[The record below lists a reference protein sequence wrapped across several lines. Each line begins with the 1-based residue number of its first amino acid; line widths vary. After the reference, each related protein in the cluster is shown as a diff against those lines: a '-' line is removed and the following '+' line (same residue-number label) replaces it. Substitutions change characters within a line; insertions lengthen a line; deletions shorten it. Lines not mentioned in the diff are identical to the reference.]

1 MNKGVS
7 CLLVG
12 DSKVGKTCMV
22 RSYTQ
27 NEFPNEYKP
36 TLLDNYKASVDTTLC
51 RVNLEITDISGTHE
65 LDSIRK
71 AMIMGADVAII
82 CYSMLDS
89 NSLASAKDFWHKEI
103 LSVAD
108 YLPILLVGTQKDEAG
123 NTEEITKKAE
133 EVTTEIKA
141 CKNLTCSALTQE
153 GLKKVFDSAIKIVI
167 EETTSELRPKKK
179 CEIF

>member
-36 TLLDNYKASVDTTLC
+36 TLLDNYKASVDTTFC
-51 RVNLEITDISGTHE
+51 KVDLEITDISGTHE

-71 AMIMGADVAII
+71 AMIMGADVVMI

-89 NSLASAKDFWHKEI
+89 NSLVSAKDFWYKEI
-103 LSVAD
+103 LNVAD

-133 EVTTEIKA
+133 EITTEIKA
-141 CKNLTCSALTQE
+141 RKNLTCSALTQE

-167 EETTSELRPKKK
+167 KEATELRPKKK
-179 CEIF
+179 CGIF